1 MRDLMKEIKQ
11 GLENNKELV
20 DLLGGKRIG
29 HLIFNGDK
37 NNPYI
42 TFSEV
47 NNQDGD
53 SADDRAYNSDLL
65 YQIDIWSKKPITNKY
80 KTEVDRVMKSIG
92 FSRFSTADLY
102 EEDTKIYHYGM
113 RYRTK
118 ISLIEEE

>member
-1 MRDLMKEIKQ
+1 MRDLNKEIKKA
-11 GLENNKELV
+11 LENNQELV
-20 DLLGGKRIG
+20 SLLSGKRIG

-53 SADDRAYNSDLL
+53 FADDRVYNSDLL
-65 YQIDIWSKKPITNKY
+65 YQIDIWSKKPITIQY
-80 KTEVDRVMKSIG
+80 KKEVDRVMKSIG

-102 EEDTKIYHYGM
+102 EDDTKIYHYGM

>member
-1 MRDLMKEIKQ
+1 MRDLNKEILQ
-11 GLENNKELV
+11 ALGNNQELV
-20 DLLGGKRIG
+20 SLLGGKRIG
-29 HLIFNGDK
+29 HLIFTGDK

-53 SADDRAYNSDLL
+53 FADDQAYNSDLL
-65 YQIDIWSKKPITNKY
+65 YQIDIWSKNPITIKY
-80 KTEVDRVMKSIG
+80 KKEVDRVMKSIG

-118 ISLIEEE
+118 ITISEEE